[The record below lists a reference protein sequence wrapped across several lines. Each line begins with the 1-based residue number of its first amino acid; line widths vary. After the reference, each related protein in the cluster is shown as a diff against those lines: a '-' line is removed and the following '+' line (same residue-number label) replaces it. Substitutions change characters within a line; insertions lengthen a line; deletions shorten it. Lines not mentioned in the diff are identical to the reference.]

1 MPEAVCLGEALIDF
15 ISLEPGVSIM
25 EASGFR
31 KLPGGAPANVSAA
44 IAKLGCSSAFVGKV
58 GEDPF
63 GRFLE
68 RTLLESGVDVSH
80 MIFDKSARTGLAFV
94 SLKADGVPD
103 FTFYRNPSADMLL
116 ERSDLDEVLLSSAR
130 IFHYGSISLISEPS
144 RGATIEAA
152 RIARAGGAIISY
164 DPNLRLSLWEDAET
178 AKMGMIEGL
187 SGANIVKLSEEELSF
202 ITGSSDIKDGVRI
215 LRSISDSIELVM
227 VTRGPAGCFYDNRTA
242 SGSVAGVK
250 VAVTDTT
257 GAGDAF
263 VGAVLSQVL
272 QRNFGL
278 EDIGELPKLELDS
291 ISTIANAVGALATT
305 KRGAIASLPTKEELQ
320 AFLRRNAN

>member
-44 IAKLGCSSAFVGKV
+44 IAKLGRSSAFVGKV

-68 RTLLESGVDVSH
+68 RTLSESGVDVSR
-80 MIFDKSARTGLAFV
+80 MVFDKSARTGLAFV
-94 SLKADGVPD
+94 ALKSDGIPD

-116 ERSDLDEVLLSSAR
+116 ETQELDEDFLSSAR

-144 RGATIEAA
+144 RSATMAA
-152 RIARAGGAIISY
+152 ADIARSGGAIISY
-164 DPNLRLSLWEDAET
+164 DPNLRLSLWESADA
-178 AKMGMIEGL
+178 AKKGMIEGL
-187 SGANIVKLSEEELSF
+187 DGANIVKLSEEELAF
-202 ITGSSDIKDGVRI
+202 ITGVPDIVGGVQE
-215 LRSISDSIELVM
+215 LRKLSGSIELVM
-227 VTRGPAGCFYDNRTA
+227 VTCGPGGCFYSNAAA
-242 SGSVAGVK
+242 SGHASGWK
-250 VAVTDTT
+250 VPTVDTT

-272 QRNFGL
+272 QRNL
-278 EDIGELPKLELDS
+278 RLKDIGELPKSELDS

-305 KRGAIASLPTKEELQ
+305 KSGAIASLPTKEELQ
-320 AFLRRNAN
+320 AFLGRSEN